1 MKVKCYVRYKKGEL
15 ICFCKKDNPG
25 CDRCDKG
32 QCNQEVAIIDK
43 YKGIKETFKNNE
55 KKR

>member
-15 ICFCKKDNPG
+15 VCFCKKDNPG
-25 CDRCDKG
+25 CDRCYKG

-43 YKGIKETFKNNE
+43 YKGIKDAFKNSE
-55 KKR
+55 RRR